1 MTTKFDA
8 KIRSKN
14 ENLNSDDTKI
24 ERNFELHLDSHREH
38 ERKRSVAGRRDIER
52 VDAMD
57 ERQLE
62 NEDQRTI
69 ERYGGNRY
77 RERNTREGDSNRE
90 PEHQLGNVRTRLD
103 VVSDLVRRNVAAR
116 SGSNNFPT
124 SRRLD
129 QNRDSVR
136 EGTRGRGEETE
147 RMNPM
152 KNERRGDTTH
162 VSAVSDIVRT
172 RAEHRLRNK
181 NPHF

>member
-1 MTTKFDA
+1 MFSSLFS
-8 KIRSKN
+8 I
-14 ENLNSDDTKI
+14 
-24 ERNFELHLDSHREH
+24 
-38 ERKRSVAGRRDIER
+38 
-52 VDAMD
+52 
-57 ERQLE
+57 QLE
-62 NEDQRTI
+62 NEDQRTV
-69 ERYGGNRY
+69 ERYGGNRHS
-77 RERNTREGDSNRE
+77 ERNTREGDSNRE

-136 EGTRGRGEETE
+136 EGTRRRGEETA

-172 RAEHRLRNK
+172 KPPFFILKLILRLKFAINNCVSAET
-181 NPHF
+181 